1 MFSFTP
7 NYKNMLL
14 ITQKASIRLMNA

>member
-7 NYKNMLL
+7 NYKNMLF